1 LDIRSAEGPGGGLLL
16 VVSAPASALPCV
28 TKRDM
33 EQAWEVA
40 QAGGVAAVGVARIKF
55 VAEPPVELVLEDR
68 DAAAWVAALERR
80 IGLSTAYGVSVCL
93 RLLALVSVM
102 AQAGWARDWFALAH
116 GGAEIRP
123 ELLQAAALAP
133 LNEAGGF
140 DETALRALLPAPAG
154 RDAAR

>member
-1 LDIRSAEGPGGGLLL
+1 MDIKSAEGPGGGLLL

-33 EQAWEVA
+33 ELAWEVA
-40 QAGGVAAVGVARIKF
+40 QAAGVAAGVARIKF

-93 RLLALVSVM
+93 RLLALVAVM
-102 AQAGWARDWFALAH
+102 AQAGWARDWFALAQ
-116 GGAEIRP
+116 GGGEIRP

-133 LNEAGGF
+133 LNETGGF